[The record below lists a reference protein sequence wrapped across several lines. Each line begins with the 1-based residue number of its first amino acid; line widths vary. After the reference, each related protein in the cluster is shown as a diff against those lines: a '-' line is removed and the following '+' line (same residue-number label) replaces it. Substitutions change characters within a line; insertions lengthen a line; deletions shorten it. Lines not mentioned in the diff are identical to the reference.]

1 MWTGTRT
8 KRFLSQKMGRK
19 RKGRPVHGW
28 LAVDKDI
35 GITSAQAVGRVRRLL
50 DAQKAGHAGTLDP
63 LATGVLP
70 IALGEATKT
79 VSYVMDGAKSYRF
92 TACFGEARDTDDL
105 EGRVLETS
113 AHRPDDAAIR
123 DALDGF
129 TGTVSQVPPLYS
141 AIKID
146 GQRSY
151 KRARGGEGELPPARD
166 VEISHFELVDRF
178 DGDHAVFEVD
188 CGKGTY
194 IRSLARDLGK
204 ALGTCAHVSALRRT
218 RCGPFSEKDAI
229 SLDTLAESVLCAPP
243 QECLLPVTTALDDI
257 PALAMTET
265 QTGYL
270 RHGRAVRVRSGSTLF
285 VDANQ
290 LDAICEGDVFC
301 AVSGD
306 DPVALARL
314 EGEEIRPMR
323 VLNLE
328 GAGENGAETE

>member
-1 MWTGTRT
+1 MAIRKICRVPAT
-8 KRFLSQKMGRK
+8 MGRK
-19 RKGRPVHGW
+19 RKGQPVNGW

-35 GITSAQAVGRVRRLL
+35 GMTSTQAVGRVRRIL

-79 VSYVMDGAKSYRF
+79 VPYVMDGAKTYRF

-113 AHRPDDAAIR
+113 DMRPEDAAIR
-123 DALDGF
+123 DALDRF
-129 TGTVSQVPPLYS
+129 TGVISQVPPLYS
-141 AIKID
+141 AVKID

-151 KRARGGEGELPPARD
+151 KRARSGVAALPPARD
-166 VEISHFELVDRF
+166 VEITRFELVDRP
-178 DGDHAVFEVD
+178 DPDHAVFVVD

-194 IRSLARDLGK
+194 IRSLARDLGRQ
-204 ALGTCAHVSALRRT
+204 LGSVAYVSELRRT
-218 RCGPFSEKDAI
+218 RCGPFDEKDAI

-290 LDAICEGDVFC
+290 LDAICDEEVLC

-306 DPVALARL
+306 TPSRSPVSKEKKSGR
-314 EGEEIRPMR
+314 
-323 VLNLE
+323 
-328 GAGENGAETE
+328 